1 VISEQAFGDRVVE
14 SRQQKEAKPL
24 STNLT
29 ITSAAFAWAKDFSKN
44 LLCLPAERMR
54 KMTLLKL

>member
-24 STNLT
+24 SDNLS
-29 ITSAAFAWAKDFSKN
+29 ITSAAFARKRLFEKSA
-44 LLCLPAERMR
+44 LLMR
-54 KMTLLKL
+54 